1 MWPKKVANSIL
12 QKLYYCAS
20 FLGLQELEVREK
32 EVKIFE
38 ESVEQAQ
45 KEAQI
50 KGVKTVR
57 GSFRVR

>member
-1 MWPKKVANSIL
+1 MTKKSFNSIL
-12 QKLYYCAS
+12 QILYYCSTS

>member
-1 MWPKKVANSIL
+1 MWPKKVTNPIL
-12 QKLYYCAS
+12 QRLHYFS
-20 FLGLQELEVREK
+20 SPLGLQELEVREK